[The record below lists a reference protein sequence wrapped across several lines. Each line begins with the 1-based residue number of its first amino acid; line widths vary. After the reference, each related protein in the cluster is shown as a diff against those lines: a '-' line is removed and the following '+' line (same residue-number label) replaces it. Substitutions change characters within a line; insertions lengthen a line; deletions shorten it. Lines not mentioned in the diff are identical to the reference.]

1 VVDTQKIVP
10 NLEEAMKRIHEYT
23 YPLEDEQALQ
33 THGINS
39 SISKLLIVHHEVMP
53 GRTTMI
59 LVKENL
65 GF

>member
-1 VVDTQKIVP
+1 LENARALEAYGVP
-10 NLEEAMKRIHEYT
+10 
-23 YPLEDEQALQ
+23 
-33 THGINS
+33 S
-39 SISKLLIVHHEVMP
+39 SIDKLLIVNKEFMP

>member
-1 VVDTQKIVP
+1 
-10 NLEEAMKRIHEYT
+10 MKRIHEYT

>member
-1 VVDTQKIVP
+1 LDTKINELEMQS
-10 NLEEAMKRIHEYT
+10 NLNAYGVESRI
-23 YPLEDEQALQ
+23 D
-33 THGINS
+33 
-39 SISKLLIVHHEVMP
+39 KLLIVNKEFMP